1 MAIFP
6 ASLPHW
12 TMGMAYHE
20 HMSRGN
26 ESTGRDT
33 AKAVPTSDGAGH
45 SDHAVNAANA
55 TGAGGGNVDAII
67 ARLQTVDNAI
77 AALKDRR
84 ERDPETIGDKI
95 LLFALP
101 TIAGI
106 VVGRIMQSV
115 WTGIERRSIA
125 GGNTKATTS
134 LFASL
139 SRTAI
144 SAAVAAITNQL
155 SSMAAQSI
163 VARHHR

>member
-1 MAIFP
+1 
-6 ASLPHW
+6 
-12 TMGMAYHE
+12 
-20 HMSRGN
+20 MSTGN

-33 AKAVPTSDGAGH
+33 AKAVPTPGSAGH
-45 SDHAVNAANA
+45 AGNAANA
-55 TGAGGGNVDAII
+55 FNAAGTGSANADAII
-67 ARLQTVDNAI
+67 ARLQTVDNAV
-77 AALKDRR
+77 AALKSRR
-84 ERDPETIGDKI
+84 ERDPETLGDKI

-101 TIAGI
+101 TVAGI
-106 VVGRIMQSV
+106 VVGRVMQSV

>member
-1 MAIFP
+1 
-6 ASLPHW
+6 
-12 TMGMAYHE
+12 MGMAYHE
-20 HMSRGN
+20 RMSTGN
-26 ESTGRDT
+26 KSTGRDT
-33 AKAVPTSDGAGH
+33 AKAVPTSGSTDHA
-45 SDHAVNAANA
+45 DHAVNAFH
-55 TGAGGGNVDAII
+55 TVSAGGVNVDAII

-84 ERDPETIGDKI
+84 ERDPETLGDKI

-101 TIAGI
+101 TVAGI

-125 GGNTKATTS
+125 SGNTKATTS

-163 VARHHR
+163 VTRHHR

>member
-1 MAIFP
+1 
-6 ASLPHW
+6 
-12 TMGMAYHE
+12 MGMAYHE
-20 HMSRGN
+20 RMSTGN
-26 ESTGRDT
+26 KSTGRDT
-33 AKAVPTSDGAGH
+33 AKAVPTSGSTDHADH
-45 SDHAVNAANA
+45 ADHAVNAFH
-55 TGAGGGNVDAII
+55 TVSAGGVNVDAVI
-67 ARLQTVDNAI
+67 ARLQTVDSAI

-84 ERDPETIGDKI
+84 ERDPETLGDKI

-101 TIAGI
+101 TVAGI

>member
-20 HMSRGN
+20 RMSTGN
-26 ESTGRDT
+26 KSTGRDT
-33 AKAVPTSDGAGH
+33 AKAVPASDGAGH

-55 TGAGGGNVDAII
+55 TGAGGVNVDAII

-84 ERDPETIGDKI
+84 ERDSETLGDKI

-101 TIAGI
+101 TVAGI